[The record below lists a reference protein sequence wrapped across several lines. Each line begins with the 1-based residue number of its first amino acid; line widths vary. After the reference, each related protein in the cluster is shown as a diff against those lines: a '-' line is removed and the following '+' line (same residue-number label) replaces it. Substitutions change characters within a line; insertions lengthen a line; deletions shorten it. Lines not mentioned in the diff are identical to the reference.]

1 MKSSTRVIWIV
12 LAVVI
17 GLGLL
22 AGGFLLGRA
31 SSGLLGYGFG
41 LRGGN
46 FGFGM
51 TLAPALRFGASA
63 GVNGFGFGGIIPM
76 VLTILFWIALIALAV
91 WLISSLVSRASSQ
104 PHSNL
109 PVAESALDILK
120 KRYAR
125 GEITKEQ
132 FDEMRRDLNA

>member
-1 MKSSTRVIWIV
+1 MKTATRSIWIV
-12 LAVVI
+12 VAVLI

-22 AGGFLLGRA
+22 VG
-31 SSGLLGYGFG
+31 GLLWSRGDWSMFGYGPG
-41 LRGGN
+41 MMDGN

-51 TLAPALRFGASA
+51 M
-63 GVNGFGFGGIIPM
+63 NGFGFGGIFM
-76 VLTILFWIALIALAV
+76 ILFWIVIIALGV
-91 WLISSLVSRASSQ
+91 WLVGSLVSRANSQ
-104 PHSNL
+104 PPSNL
-109 PVAESALDILK
+109 PSAESPLDILK

>member
-1 MKSSTRVIWIV
+1 MKTSTRFIWIV
-12 LAVVI
+12 IAVLL

-22 AGGFLLGRA
+22 VVGFLLSRTGW
-31 SSGLLGYGFG
+31 GMFGYSPGMMD
-41 LRGGN
+41 GN

-51 TLAPALRFGASA
+51 MT
-63 GVNGFGFGGIIPM
+63 GFGGIFM
-76 VLTILFWIALIALAV
+76 ILFWVAIIALVV
-91 WLISSLVSRASSQ
+91 WLISSLVSRSNSQTSSG
-104 PHSNL
+104 L
-109 PVAESALDILK
+109 PPAESALDILK

>member
-1 MKSSTRVIWIV
+1 MKTATRSIWIV
-12 LAVVI
+12 VGVLI

-22 AGGFLLGRA
+22 AGGFLVSRTGW
-31 SSGLLGYGFG
+31 GMMNGD
-41 LRGGN
+41 

-51 TLAPALRFGASA
+51 M
-63 GVNGFGFGGIIPM
+63 NGFGFGGIFMI
-76 VLTILFWIALIALAV
+76 IFWIVIIGLGV
-91 WLISSLVSRASSQ
+91 WLVSSLVSRTNSQ
-104 PHSNL
+104 PPSNL
-109 PVAESALDILK
+109 PSAESPLDILK

>member
-1 MKSSTRVIWIV
+1 MRTSTRVIWIV
-12 LAVVI
+12 MAVLI

-22 AGGFLLGRA
+22 AGGFLLSR
-31 SSGLLGYGFG
+31 SGWGLFGYGPG
-41 LRGGN
+41 MMNGA

-51 TLAPALRFGASA
+51 M
-63 GVNGFGFGGIIPM
+63 NGFGFGGIIPM